1 MGIDPLSLI
10 MFAFSTAYQI
20 SQQNKMKTEAD
31 KRKGFNLTVSGT
43 ADSLPVAYGKNL
55 LGGIEVKH
63 LVSNGYTAATNN
75 SQKIF
80 QEDFANTSRGGS
92 KPEYLNVQYAIC
104 HDGIEGVQWVKV
116 NDQDYNTNSEKFKH
130 IIRTHRD
137 GGTADAISTANGIPS
152 TNKFTDTAFAAA
164 TFRLDRDDYN
174 YNGMPSMGF
183 LVKGRKVRWISK
195 SGSNYTL
202 NGNYV
207 YSNNPALCLLDYL
220 TNDKFGRGLPTT
232 GIDLESFYN
241 AAKICDTI
249 VATTRTV
256 SGQVNGQKSVN
267 TVADLGSRPTNL
279 EEHTYEN
286 QLWYTTASAQYWY
299 WDKTE
304 WVLTTLNSTRP
315 IPLYECNITLDT
327 SDTIRDNIERIM
339 NTMGL
344 AELTWSSEGKYK
356 LLLEYPE
363 TLSELEALVDPDHD
377 FTENDII
384 RDSGDISWPSATD
397 RLNQVTVS
405 FLNEHEDFKED
416 TVTWPPAFS
425 SVHNIYLD
433 EDNDQPFRA
442 DVQADGVTDPY
453 HALAMAEQMVR
464 NSRSIFTVNLTVSKK
479 GLNIEP
485 GDFIKI
491 TSELMSIS
499 NEVFRVQNIEVRTDL
514 TVNLTCYKFDHEALA
529 WNVDDNVA
537 YATPP
542 VFDFSVEAPTDAV
555 FTYDSSDNLGT
566 SAGKL
571 SWVAAD
577 DIAALEY
584 LVEISHNSGASYQ
597 TLGVTRTTSIDISGL
612 KSGVYSF
619 SIRSRTPL
627 GTLSSRLELNNKTIQ
642 LKTVGKVAVIYANT
656 VDETTNTQSYTLG
669 SNEFVAYYDYTGDTP
684 TLPIRSNITFAKFV
698 GADGTDGAD
707 GVDGADGDDGSNGDD
722 GVRGPGWW
730 RYETGN
736 SSAVDSLSTSTLNS
750 YFATATG
757 LSPVA
762 ADRFIIAN
770 TIGEA
775 TGYLRNNS
783 NTAWIEQAEF
793 IDGHLLVNGTVTAD
807 AIAAET
813 ITGGLLAATDIITDS
828 AQIKDAM
835 VTTAK
840 IADANITAAKIAN
853 ANITAAKIADA
864 NITTAKIQDLSV
876 STLKIANQAV
886 SNTAFA
892 SGSVTNPT
900 FNAWS
905 NVASLSFST
914 EGSNQMILQV
924 SGSASGFSEVSD
936 IKGYY
941 RILVAG
947 SVVYT
952 SQEFNIG
959 DGGGGRIFPLTPA
972 MRLSASTSGAT
983 GVVVQ
988 VIKTSGT
995 SPSIGSFSATF
1006 QLLATELKK

>member
-1 MGIDPLSLI
+1 MGIENLI
-10 MFAFSTAYQI
+10 LFALSTAYQLA
-20 SQQNKMKTEAD
+20 QQNKMKKEAD
-31 KRKGFNLTVSGT
+31 KRKGFNLTASGT
-43 ADSLPVAYGKNL
+43 ADSLPVAYGKNI

-63 LVSNGYTAATNN
+63 LVSSSYTAATNN
-75 SQKIF
+75 SQKLF
-80 QEDFANTSRGGS
+80 QEGFANTSRGGS
-92 KPEYLNVQYAIC
+92 KNEYLNVQYAIC

-116 NDQDYNTNSEKFKH
+116 NDQDYNSNAEKFKH

-137 GGTADAISTANGIPS
+137 GGTADAISSANGIPS
-152 TNKFTDTAFAAA
+152 TNTFTDTAFAAA
-164 TFRLDRDDYN
+164 TFQLDRDDYN
-174 YNGMPSMGF
+174 YNGIPSMEF

-195 SGSNYTL
+195 SGNNYTL
-202 NGNYV
+202 NSNYI

-220 TNDKFGRGLPTT
+220 TNDKFGRGLPAT

-256 SGQVNGQKSVN
+256 SGQVNGQKSVT

-286 QLWYTTASAQYWY
+286 QLWYTTSSSEYWY
-299 WDKTE
+299 WDKTA

-363 TLSELEALVDPDHD
+363 TLSELEALVDPDHH

-397 RLNQVTVS
+397 RLNQVTVN

-425 SVHNIYLD
+425 SVHDTYLS
-433 EDNDQPFRA
+433 EDNYQPFRA

-499 NEVFRVQNIEVRTDL
+499 DEVFRVQNIEVRNDL

-529 WNVDDNVA
+529 WNVNDNVA

-542 VFDFSVEAPTDAV
+542 VFDFSVEAPTGAV

-566 SAGKL
+566 AAGNL

-612 KSGVYSF
+612 KTGTYSF
-619 SIRSRTPL
+619 SVRSRTPL
-627 GTLSSRLELNNKTIQ
+627 GTVSPRLELNNKTIQ
-642 LKTVGKVAVIYANT
+642 LKTVGKVAVVYANT
-656 VDETTNTQSYTLG
+656 ADETTNSQAYTVG

-684 TLPIRSNITFAKFV
+684 TLPIRSGITFAKFV
-698 GADGTDGAD
+698 GADGDDGVDGAAGADGAD
-707 GVDGADGDDGSNGDD
+707 GVDGAAGADGADGDD

-730 RYETGN
+730 RYVTGN
-736 SSAVDSLSTSTLNS
+736 TSAVDGLSTSTLNS

-757 LSPVA
+757 LLPVP
-762 ADRFIIAN
+762 ADRLIVAN
-770 TIGEA
+770 TIDEA

-783 NTAWIEQAEF
+783 NTAWTEQTEF
-793 IDGHLLVNGTVTAD
+793 IDGHLLVNGTVTSD
-807 AIAAET
+807 AIG
-813 ITGGLLAATDIITDS
+813 TGA
-828 AQIKDAM
+828 
-835 VTTAK
+835 VT
-840 IADANITAAKIAN
+840 AN
-853 ANITAAKIADA
+853 AISAGAVTADKI
-864 NITTAKIQDLSV
+864 N
-876 STLKIANQAV
+876 
-886 SNTAFA
+886 
-892 SGSVTNPT
+892 VT
-900 FNAWS
+900 
-905 NVASLSFST
+905 SLSAVTGVIGTFSSAT
-914 EGSNQMILQV
+914 
-924 SGSASGFSEVSD
+924 SGARLVLED
-936 IKGYY
+936 D
-941 RILVAG
+941 RILVYD
-947 SVVYT
+947 SSNNVRVK
-952 SQEFNIG
+952 IG
-959 DGGGGRIFPLTPA
+959 RLT
-972 MRLSASTSGAT
+972 
-983 GVVVQ
+983 
-988 VIKTSGT
+988 
-995 SPSIGSFSATF
+995 
-1006 QLLATELKK
+1006 